1 MDKEKPIIVPKEVIP
16 DTPFD
21 VDKWTE
27 YHKEQKI
34 EFDNKS

>member
-21 VDKWTE
+21 ADKWLE
-27 YHKEQKI
+27 YTKKQKI
-34 EFDNKS
+34 KFENI